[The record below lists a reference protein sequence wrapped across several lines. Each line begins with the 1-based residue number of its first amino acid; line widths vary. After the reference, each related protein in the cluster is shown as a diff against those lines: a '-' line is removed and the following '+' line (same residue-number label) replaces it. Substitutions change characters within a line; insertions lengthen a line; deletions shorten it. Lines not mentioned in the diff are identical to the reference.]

1 MAKFC
6 IWEDKMSSIHL
17 LCLMFKLFGLPNT
30 SWVTLS
36 YQQWR
41 RWKTIG
47 KVGLIGM
54 FSWFYTMGIKFC
66 IFLYRCM
73 KAMQARDIPA
83 CIKFQGDYIQDMIDE
98 SGYIHNVTHKILN
111 EWFENRLKSG
121 VCGYRNYSH
130 TSIFTQR
137 QGVKPKV
144 NFMENRNHDLQSF
157 LKMYSS

>member
-1 MAKFC
+1 
-6 IWEDKMSSIHL
+6 
-17 LCLMFKLFGLPNT
+17 
-30 SWVTLS
+30 
-36 YQQWR
+36 
-41 RWKTIG
+41 
-47 KVGLIGM
+47 
-54 FSWFYTMGIKFC
+54 
-66 IFLYRCM
+66 M

-83 CIKFQGDYIQDMIDE
+83 SIKFQGDYIQDMIDE

>member
-1 MAKFC
+1 
-6 IWEDKMSSIHL
+6 
-17 LCLMFKLFGLPNT
+17 
-30 SWVTLS
+30 
-36 YQQWR
+36 
-41 RWKTIG
+41 
-47 KVGLIGM
+47 
-54 FSWFYTMGIKFC
+54 
-66 IFLYRCM
+66 M

-144 NFMENRNHDLQSF
+144 NFMKELTTFCALNFIFSMWPTFLSWLQVRNVKSLH
-157 LKMYSS
+157 YG